1 MTPFRS
7 LWLRAGVLTFTS
19 IMLGAGTA
27 LAAAPNQEQTQVNP
41 LNNESLLILAGV
53 LIALV
58 LSLVGGAVIAGL
70 AQFGSRFFHRNVPT
84 DEEMATLRAAFN
96 PASKPQR
103 APFKLTARNE
113 PVLLAA
119 GMFVVSLALV
129 SLFLAMTPP
138 PRATASE
145 QAEAAPASASLP
157 TSGDFTQIV
166 NELPPGNADNGKTL
180 FNSKGCVG
188 CHSLDKDVRM
198 VGPSFYNVF
207 DHAKTRVPD
216 LGPKEYLYDSIVKP
230 NDHIVETY
238 QSGLM
243 PATFASQLTPQ
254 DMADLLA
261 WFERDHQ
268 GQP

>member
-7 LWLRAGVLTFTS
+7 LWLRAGVLTFAS

-27 LAAAPNQEQTQVNP
+27 FAAAPAQAQVNP
-41 LNNESLLILAGV
+41 LNNEALLILVGV

-58 LSLVGGAVIAGL
+58 LALVGGAVIAGL

-96 PASKPQR
+96 PASKPTR
-103 APFKLTARNE
+103 EPFTLTARNE

-119 GMFVVSLALV
+119 GMFVISLVLV
-129 SLFLAMTPP
+129 SAFLAMTPA

-145 QAEAAPASASLP
+145 QTEAAPSASLP

-166 NELPPGNADNGKTL
+166 SELPPGNADNGKTL
-180 FNSKGCVG
+180 FNTKGCVG
-188 CHSLDKDVRM
+188 CHSLEKDVRM

-216 LGPKEYLYDSIVKP
+216 MGPKEYLYDSIVKP